1 MRLEMLLLERYG
13 IFSDRILSF
22 RPDARLHIVLG
33 PNEAGKTSA
42 LAAIGDLLFGF
53 GHLVEYDFL
62 HDARQLRVG
71 AQLRLADG
79 SQVCFRRRRGN
90 KNTLLDFKDAPLDE
104 ALLAPILRQVTRES
118 FRSEFGLT
126 AEALRAGGKGLVQA
140 GGRLTETLA
149 ASSAGLSALVR
160 ARARLEAEA
169 DALFGPRRVASKS
182 FYAVLDRHDAAD
194 KSLRAAIVTADAL
207 KSAEEKVAAA
217 ERGCETLMAEHG
229 DVGRDLARCR
239 RAQRTRPKLAQ
250 LANMRSEL
258 AAYAD
263 LPAVSADQLAAWR
276 SVLAQASEIDRAI
289 AEFDAGDAEDQ
300 TALAE
305 LAVDEALLAAAGR
318 VESLRERLGAV
329 RKALVDL
336 PKRQEAQRGAREML
350 AESARRLGLGSPED
364 LLERQPTD
372 PALARVQDLMRALRR
387 AEDRL
392 AEAEAR
398 LIQAQRDRAALTAE
412 KPAEDAMDDPSPLRQ
427 RLELFADLPAEA
439 DRLRRERAANLAE
452 AAAIAEDAAALD
464 PFAGTPDELGC
475 KPLPE
480 TAEIQAASAVVEA
493 LTGEARE
500 LAATKEVVAKALAA
514 AEKEIA
520 SLSREGAVV
529 TRGDLAQMRAGRDHA
544 FTQLGLHLDGDAGT
558 RRLHF
563 DALAAANVRLDT
575 VADHLLSDA
584 GRAARVEAARERIS
598 EALQEGEHLTAAQT
612 ALDLRRE
619 ALARAWG
626 ELWRPSQIAPKSP
639 NMMLRWRERAS
650 EILVRRRRLA
660 EKEMATRVLVEK
672 LSDLEA
678 PLQILSVDLGVA
690 VDRDLPIEM
699 RHRMACV
706 ALDNLQSRW
715 AQMREHVIAC
725 RNAEKSLMD
734 AELAQA
740 EAFGEHA
747 AKLNLWPEAVAA
759 LGLGATASIPETEA
773 ALGVWS
779 NVALRRETFNRESR
793 SVDGIERDIAAF
805 EADTQALV
813 AAAAPDLA
821 MHSAQDAL
829 NEITRR
835 LAEAR
840 RMFEARESLRK
851 SKADRAAKRAAKAFA
866 QKALG
871 AEIDD
876 ARKWLGLA
884 EETALDA
891 ALSRLERRQDLSEGI
906 ARLLQ
911 DLTQISDGQDEST
924 LRAEQ
929 SQHDLDALA
938 GEIERLDMRYQQLVA
953 EIVEASTVLH
963 EAKKARDMLVEGRDA
978 EALASAKTE
987 CAAEL
992 VAVSERWLVRAAAAR
1007 LAVRAV
1013 ERQRAAVQD
1022 PLVERASRLFA
1033 IATAG
1038 AFAGLVVDYDDADRP
1053 VIKGRRANGG
1063 NVGVDH
1069 MSEGTGDQLFLA
1081 LRLALLEL
1089 RAAEPLP
1096 FIGDDLLASFDEKR
1110 VASAIELL
1118 ADFGQTRQTIL
1129 FTHHL
1134 HVAEIARRQ
1143 LQEDV
1148 DLIVL

>member
-71 AQLRLADG
+71 AEVRLADG
-79 SQVCFRRRRGN
+79 SQLCFRRRRGN
-90 KNTLLDFKDAPLDE
+90 KNTLLDFKDAPLDDG
-104 ALLAPILRQVTRES
+104 LLAPILGAVTRES
-118 FRSEFGLT
+118 FRNEFGLT
-126 AEALRAGGKGLVQA
+126 AETLRAGGKGLVQA
-140 GGRLTETLA
+140 GGHLTETLA

-160 ARARLEAEA
+160 ARAKLESEA
-169 DALFGPRRVASKS
+169 DALFGPRRAAGKA
-182 FYAVLDRHDAAD
+182 FYAVLDRYDEAD

-207 KSAEEKVAAA
+207 KSAEEKVRAA
-217 ERGCETLMAEHG
+217 ERGCEKMIAEHT

-263 LPAVSADQLAAWR
+263 LPEVSVDRLAAWR

-305 LAVDEALLAAAGR
+305 QAVDEALLAAAGR

-372 PALARVQDLMRALRR
+372 PALARVQDLMRTLRR
-387 AEDRL
+387 AEDRR

-398 LIQAQRDRAALTAE
+398 LMQSQRARSALMAE
-412 KPAEDAMDDPSPLRQ
+412 KPAEDAMDDPSPLRG

-452 AAAIAEDAAALD
+452 AEAIAEDAAALD
-464 PFAGTPDELGC
+464 PFAGTPDELAR
-475 KPLPE
+475 KPFPE
-480 TAEIQAASAVVEA
+480 TVEIQAASAAVEA
-493 LTGEARE
+493 LTEEARE
-500 LAATKEVVAKALAA
+500 LAATKDAVAKALAA

-520 SLSREGAVV
+520 SLSRAGAVV
-529 TRGDLAQMRAGRDHA
+529 TREDLAQMRAGRDRTFA
-544 FTQLGLHLDGDAGT
+544 ELGLHLDADAGT
-558 RRLHF
+558 RRQHF
-563 DALAAANVRLDT
+563 DALGAANAHLDKVT
-575 VADHLLSDA
+575 DHLLSDA
-584 GRAARVEAARERIS
+584 ARAARVEAARERIS
-598 EALQEGEHLTAAQT
+598 EAHKEAKRLMAAQT

-619 ALARAWG
+619 ALSRAWAD
-626 ELWRPSQIAPKSP
+626 LWMGAQIAPKSP
-639 NMMLRWRERAS
+639 GLMLRWRERAS
-650 EILVRRRRLA
+650 EILIRRRRLA
-660 EKEMATRVLVEK
+660 EKEMATRALAEK

-690 VDRDLPIEM
+690 GDQDLPIEM
-699 RHRMACV
+699 RHRMACA
-706 ALDNLQSRW
+706 ALEDLQSRW
-715 AQMREHVIAC
+715 TQMREHVIAC
-725 RNAEKSLMD
+725 RNAEKSVRD

-740 EAFGEHA
+740 EALAEHA
-747 AKLNLWPEAVAA
+747 AKLNLWPEAVDAI
-759 LGLGATASIPETEA
+759 GLGATASIPEAEA
-773 ALGVWS
+773 ALSVWS

-793 SVDGIERDIAAF
+793 SVDGIERDIAVF
-805 EADTQALV
+805 EADAQALV

-821 MHSAQDAL
+821 MHSAHDAL

-840 RMFEARESLRK
+840 RMFDARESLCK
-851 SKADRAAKRAAKAFA
+851 SMAERAAKRASKAFE

-871 AEIDD
+871 AEISD
-876 ARKWLGLA
+876 ARNWLGLA
-884 EETALDA
+884 DETALDA

-906 ARLLQ
+906 ARLFQ
-911 DLTQISDGQDEST
+911 DLMEISDGQDEST

-929 SQHDLDALA
+929 SQQDPDALA
-938 GEIERLDMRYQQLVA
+938 GEIERLELRYQQLVTEIA
-953 EIVEASTVLH
+953 EANTLLH
-963 EAKKARDMLVEGRDA
+963 EAKKARDMLAEGRDA
-978 EALASAKTE
+978 ESLASAKTE

-992 VAVSERWLVRAAAAR
+992 IAVSERWLVRAAAAR

-1038 AFAGLVVDYDDADRP
+1038 AFGGLVVDYDDADRP

-1069 MSEGTGDQLFLA
+1069 MSEGTSDQLFLA

-1110 VASAIELL
+1110 VASTIELL
-1118 ADFGQTRQTIL
+1118 ADFGRIRQTIL
-1129 FTHHL
+1129 FTHHV
-1134 HVAEIARRQ
+1134 HVAEIARQQ
-1143 LQEDV
+1143 LQNDV